1 MIISPQNTGN
11 FFLGKSWSEFTLLE
25 KITVTFVIST
35 PLFYLSI
42 PHWITNV
49 SILGCFLSIAWL
61 ILNRKSYELQRI
73 KNVKLLALVFFIY
86 VIAITVSQLG
96 RQNFVLREYLDQ
108 SRWMVGLPFFLF
120 IYSQRINYSKVLDWA
135 APICILSAWISS
147 VYVYPSANWGD
158 RATVVHIDP
167 LTFGFMNLSLAL
179 MCFASVMSDFKKVK
193 ISFNTFLKIIAFV
206 IGVYLSIRSG
216 SRSGWLAFP
225 FVIAGIFYVLYKPS
239 RSRALVLLA
248 GVLGLTLIIVQYVP
262 IVNVRIG
269 VMLNELSD
277 YPWTGG
283 MAPDNSVAMRI
294 TFYRLGGFYF
304 SQSPLFGWG
313 ERGYSEIKNAL
324 PLLNFSSQFTRDFA
338 FASLFHSEW
347 TTQAVRFGFV
357 GLLGV
362 FLVFWIPMKFFY
374 ELVKSNG
381 NGLKIGCMGLAYM
394 TCQLVA
400 SLGHEVFNS
409 KGATTFG
416 AVIISGLLAAAYSQ
430 ENTKKVAS

>member
-1 MIISPQNTGN
+1 MIISPNNTGN
-11 FFLGKSWSEFTLLE
+11 FFLGKSWNEFSILE

-61 ILNRKSYELQRI
+61 ISNRKSYELQHI
-73 KNVKLLALVFFIY
+73 KNVKLMALVFFIY
-86 VIAITVSQLG
+86 VIAIIVSQLG

-120 IYSQRINYSKVLDWA
+120 IYSLRINYSKVLDWA
-135 APICILSAWISS
+135 APVCILSAWISS

-179 MCFASVMSDFKKVK
+179 MCFASVIFDFKKVK
-193 ISFNTFLKIIAFV
+193 ISFNTFLKAIAFLFG
-206 IGVYLSIRSG
+206 IYLSIRSG

-225 FVIAGIFYVLYKPS
+225 LVIAGIFYILYKPS
-239 RSRALVLLA
+239 KGQALVLLM
-248 GVLGLTLIIVQYVP
+248 GVLGLTLIIYHHVP

-269 VMLNELSD
+269 GMLNELSN

-283 MAPDNSVAMRI
+283 MAPDTSVGMRI
-294 TFYRLGGFYF
+294 TFYRLGGYYF

-313 ERGYSEIKNAL
+313 ERGYGEIKNAL
-324 PLLNFSSQFTRDFA
+324 PLLNFSSQSTRDFA

-347 TTQAVRFGFV
+347 TTQAVRFGFL
-357 GLLGV
+357 GLFGV

-400 SLGHEVFNS
+400 SLGDEVFNS

-416 AVIISGLLAAAYSQ
+416 AVIISGLLATAFSQ
-430 ENTKKVAS
+430 ENNKQVDR

>member
-1 MIISPQNTGN
+1 MIISRQDKDK
-11 FFLGKSWSEFTLLE
+11 FFLGKIWSEFTLLE
-25 KITVTFVIST
+25 KITVIFVIAT

-61 ILNRKSYELQRI
+61 ISNRKSYELQRI
-73 KNVKLLALVFFIY
+73 KNVKFMAIVFFIY

-120 IYSQRINYSKVLDWA
+120 IYLLRINYSKVLDWA

-179 MCFASVMSDFKKVK
+179 MCFTSVIFDFKKVK

-206 IGVYLSIRSG
+206 IGVYLSSRSG

-239 RSRALVLLA
+239 RIWVFVLLM
-248 GVLGLTLIIVQYVP
+248 GVLGLTLIIYQYIP
-262 IVNVRIG
+262 IVNVRIDE
-269 VMLNELSD
+269 MLNDLSN

-283 MAPDNSVAMRI
+283 MAPDTSVGMRI
-294 TFYRLGGFYF
+294 TFYRLGGYYF

-324 PLLNFSSQFTRDFA
+324 PLLNFSSQSTRDFA

-347 TTQAVRFGFV
+347 TTQAVRFG
-357 GLLGV
+357 LLGFFGV

-374 ELVKSNG
+374 ELAKSNG

-400 SLGHEVFNS
+400 SLSDEVFNS

-416 AVIISGLLAAAYSQ
+416 AVIIAGLLATAFSQ
-430 ENTKKVAS
+430 ENNK

>member
-1 MIISPQNTGN
+1 MIISPHNTGN
-11 FFLGKSWSEFTLLE
+11 FFLGKSWNEFSILE

-61 ILNRKSYELQRI
+61 ISNRKSYELQRI
-73 KNVKLLALVFFIY
+73 KNVKLMALVFFIY
-86 VIAITVSQLG
+86 VIAIIVSQLG

-120 IYSQRINYSKVLDWA
+120 IYSLRINYSKVLDWA
-135 APICILSAWISS
+135 APVCILSAWISS

-179 MCFASVMSDFKKVK
+179 MCFASVIFDFKKVK
-193 ISFNTFLKIIAFV
+193 ISFNTFLKAIAFLV
-206 IGVYLSIRSG
+206 GIYLSIRSG

-248 GVLGLTLIIVQYVP
+248 GVLGLTLIIYQYVP

-269 VMLNELSD
+269 IMLNELSD

-324 PLLNFSSQFTRDFA
+324 PLLNFSSQSTRDFA

-347 TTQAVRFGFV
+347 TTQAVRFGIL

-362 FLVFWIPMKFFY
+362 FLVFWIPIKFFY

-400 SLGHEVFNS
+400 SLGDEVFNS

-416 AVIISGLLAAAYSQ
+416 AVIISGLLATAFSQ
-430 ENTKKVAS
+430 EITKKVAS

>member
-1 MIISPQNTGN
+1 MIIPPHNTGN
-11 FFLGKSWSEFTLLE
+11 FFLGKSWNEFSILE

-49 SILGCFLSIAWL
+49 SILGCFFSIAWL
-61 ILNRKSYELQRI
+61 ISNRKSYELQRI
-73 KNVKLLALVFFIY
+73 KNVKLMALIFFIY
-86 VIAITVSQLG
+86 VIAIIVSQLG

-120 IYSQRINYSKVLDWA
+120 IYSLRINYSKVLDWA
-135 APICILSAWISS
+135 TPICILSAWISS

-179 MCFASVMSDFKKVK
+179 MCFASVIFDFKKLK
-193 ISFNTFLKIIAFV
+193 ISFNTFFKAIAFL
-206 IGVYLSIRSG
+206 IGIYLSIRSG

-248 GVLGLTLIIVQYVP
+248 GVLGLTLIIYQHVP

-269 VMLNELSD
+269 AMLNELSN

-283 MAPDNSVAMRI
+283 MAPDTSVGMRI

-324 PLLNFSSQFTRDFA
+324 PLLNFSSQSTRDFA

-347 TTQAVRFGFV
+347 TTQAVRFG
-357 GLLGV
+357 LLGFFGV

-394 TCQLVA
+394 TCQLAA
-400 SLGHEVFNS
+400 SLGDEVFNS

-416 AVIISGLLAAAYSQ
+416 AVIIAGLLATAFSQ
-430 ENTKKVAS
+430 ENNK